1 MSDLLQGAAPP
12 PDGVIPDFEHPVD
25 VLNTINLVSG
35 ILGIAMMVPFV
46 VGRIAI
52 KLHILKTL
60 VLEDYFCIIAWLL
73 ATGYFL
79 TGLFMGR
86 HGGGNHQYEITKDNM
101 VGFQQVSQIADFA
114 ASSPLTMSTQAL
126 YADTIVYGPTAWF
139 TKTTLLLIFARVFSP
154 FRKSVIFIHVF
165 IGLMFLYYFPVMI
178 IKIKVCTPIEGLWNP
193 DIHAECVNQTELFW
207 TDTIMSATTDLVIL
221 LLPIPLVWS
230 LQVPFKKKLRIS
242 ILLGAGGIA
251 TAASIIRLILVFQ
264 PNSFADETV
273 SFVRFNLLGV
283 AEIGIGIICACLPAF
298 SILFT
303 RYTTERASR
312 NNSRK
317 AGYSDEVKLSRLN
330 TSQRG
335 PRVVHNPISISR
347 SLQSSYV
354 EVRSPRDTLFSQ
366 SQSQLKGQLSVDAMS
381 RHIVSTEGGGGF
393 DAVVG
398 RDHGKV
404 HEWMQ
409 RPHFE
414 DDRIG
419 RAA

>member
-1 MSDLLQGAAPP
+1 MSDPLQGAAPP
-12 PDGVIPDFEHPVD
+12 PNGVTPDFEHPKD

-46 VGRIAI
+46 IGRIAI

-79 TGLFMGR
+79 TGLLMGR
-86 HGGGNHQYEITKDNM
+86 HGGGNHEYEVTKDNM
-101 VGFQQVSQIADFA
+101 VGFQQ
-114 ASSPLTMSTQAL
+114 AL
-126 YADTIVYGPTAWF
+126 YADTITYGPAAWF

-154 FRKSVIFIHVF
+154 FRKSVIFIYVF
-165 IGLMFLYYFPVMI
+165 ISLMFLYYFPVMI

-230 LQVPFKKKLRIS
+230 LQVPPKKKLRIS
-242 ILLGAGGIA
+242 IILGAGGIA
-251 TAASIIRLILVFQ
+251 TGASIVRLILVFQ

-303 RYTTERASR
+303 RYTSERASR

-317 AGYSDEVKLSRLN
+317 AGYSEEVELSRLKN
-330 TSQRG
+330 SNRG
-335 PRVVHNPISISR
+335 PRVMQNPISR

-354 EVRSPRDTLFSQ
+354 EVRSPRDTFFSE
-366 SQSQLKGQLSVDAMS
+366 SQKALKSQLSVDALN
-381 RHIVSTEGGGGF
+381 RHAIGAEREGGF
-393 DAVVG
+393 DIVATT
-398 RDHGKV
+398 DHRKV

-409 RPHFE
+409 RPHSE
-414 DDRIG
+414 GREIG
-419 RAA
+419 RAV